1 MRIVCHPGRLEGSVR
16 AIPSKSDAHRM
27 LICAALADRPT
38 EVVMPNWQGE
48 DITATMRCLQAL
60 GASFEQREDRVI
72 VVPIGEPVQN
82 ATLDCG
88 ESGSTLRF
96 LLPVAAALGCGA
108 HFTGTGRLPQR
119 PIGPLLS
126 ALRAGGVTFDADILP
141 LRMKGKLRAGAY
153 MLPGDI
159 SSQFITGL
167 LLALPAVGGGSIGL
181 LHALESA
188 GYVDMTVSALSKF
201 SVSVAQTGQGF
212 VVHPGQGYRSPGVV
226 AADGDWSNMAF
237 FLCAGALGGAVR
249 CEGLFDSSLQ
259 GDAAVAE
266 WLARFGAQVTR
277 GRDAAS
283 VSGCARSALAID
295 VRAIPDLVPIL
306 AVVAAGAP
314 GGVTRFYNA
323 ARLRLKE
330 SDRIA
335 SVARM
340 LHALG
345 GKAWEEPDALY
356 VEGGVPLRGGV
367 VECCGDHRIAMA
379 GAIAALICREATILD
394 GAEAVNKSYP
404 SFFEE
409 YQKLGGVCHVV
420 HHG

>member
-1 MRIVCHPGRLEGSVR
+1 MKIVCHPGRLEGSVR
-16 AIPSKSDAHRM
+16 AIPSKSDAHRL

-38 EVVMPNWQGE
+38 EIVMPNWQGE
-48 DITATMRCLQAL
+48 DIAATMRCLQAL
-60 GASFEQREDRVI
+60 GASFERCEDCVI

-108 HFTGTGRLPQR
+108 CFTGEGRLPQR

-126 ALRAGGVTFDADILP
+126 ALRAGGVSFDADKLP
-141 LRMKGKLRAGAY
+141 LRLEGRLRAGAY
-153 MLPGDI
+153 MLPGDV

-167 LLALPAVGGGSIGL
+167 LLALPVVGGGSIGL

-188 GYVDMTVSALSKF
+188 GYVDMTLNALGKF
-201 SVSVAQTGQGF
+201 SVSVAETGQGF
-212 VVHPGQGYRSPGVV
+212 IVHPGQGYRSPGV
-226 AADGDWSNMAF
+226 ATAEGDWSNMAF
-237 FLCAGALGGAVR
+237 FLCAGALGGAVQ
-249 CEGLFDSSLQ
+249 CEGLLDSSLQ
-259 GDAAVAE
+259 GDAAVTE
-266 WLARFGAQVTR
+266 WLARFGAQVVR
-277 GRDAAS
+277 AGDAVS
-283 VSGCARSALAID
+283 VSGHAQSALAID
-295 VRAIPDLVPIL
+295 ARAIPDLVPVL

-340 LHALG
+340 LRALG
-345 GKAWEEPDALY
+345 GNAWEEPDALY

-379 GAIAALICREATILD
+379 GAVAALICREETVLV

-409 YQKLGGVCHVV
+409 YQKLGGTCHVV